1 MSKLKNIYDLKLAD
15 KIPELGSNTV
25 NLIHPINVDLFKVFL
40 LLVILNWMKS
50 NLIELKVRERIMISE
65 ISSLFYLLFNTVWQ
79 IVVEKLTVC
88 LPA

>member
-1 MSKLKNIYDLKLAD
+1 MSKLKNIYDLKLAN

-25 NLIHPINVDLFKVFL
+25 NLLHPINVDLFKVFL